1 MARGLPSGKFRERVV
16 KVFGGLMGVQNLAA
30 WGVAGVVAYYLWI
43 KPERDLKEEQ
53 EVRYNST
60 TIISKQR
67 IDSMHSSQ
75 ARAAALRMETDRLA
89 YVERRRAMA
98 DSQDSR
104 H

>member
-1 MARGLPSGKFRERVV
+1 MGTMARGLPSGKFKQRVV
-16 KVFGGLMGVQNLAA
+16 AVFGGLMGAQNLAA

-67 IDSMHSSQ
+67 IDSMHSSHVFRVLGLWLKEGWLNFRQ
-75 ARAAALRMETDRLA
+75 
-89 YVERRRAMA
+89 
-98 DSQDSR
+98 
-104 H
+104 